1 MKKTAVINLFLLV
14 SLIAPS
20 FALAQSGS
28 AAKLSTKPVERPAV
42 VNRESA
48 KSRVTMENIESDVS
62 EALAVIEENY
72 VDGKKIDHNN
82 LFKSSIDGML
92 HTLDPHSNYFD
103 AKEFDAFNTEQ
114 QSQYFGIGATIG
126 DLKDGD
132 TTWTYIRAT
141 FPESPANRG
150 GLRYGDK
157 IVEVNGVSMKNKPYY
172 EVRQNLIGPRGTI
185 AKLVIEKFGTTE
197 RKTVDIVRDAI
208 SQPSISEVYM
218 LRSGVGY
225 MAMTG
230 GFNRTTYDEFREGM
244 NQLKKQGMQKLIL
257 DLRGNRGGLVW
268 QAYQIAST
276 FLGRGQIVFTQRGR
290 APETAGVYP
299 SQNSN
304 PDNTALVVLVNRNS
318 ASASEILAGALQDHD
333 RALIVGEPTFG
344 KGLVQQPIP
353 LPYGS
358 ALLLTIAKYQ
368 TPSGR
373 DIQRDYSNGNLYDY
387 YNQQNAVGNAQAKPP
402 TGSESRTQTGRIV
415 YGGGGI
421 PPDETVKPTVFNPI
435 EQRLQQPTFHFALNL
450 AAGKIAGFE
459 NFKSE
464 RPINFETDLTAKD
477 FPASDEL
484 FTKFKQFVQAKPE
497 YKIFTAA
504 QLDKERQFIERQV
517 RFELATAAYGSTTA
531 FQVFNE
537 SDPQIARAIELFP
550 KAQQLAQSAQN
561 AKNTRDNQK

>member
-1 MKKTAVINLFLLV
+1 MKKSLVFSSLLAL
-14 SLIAPS
+14 SLLAPN
-20 FALAQSGS
+20 FALAQTG
-28 AAKLSTKPVERPAV
+28 AASKLT
-42 VNRESA
+42 A
-48 KSRVTMENIESDVS
+48 KNGEPTATAKTAKKTASMEDVESDIAEAVS
-62 EALAVIEENY
+62 VIEENY
-72 VDGKKIDHNN
+72 VGGKKLDYNEI
-82 LFKSSIDGML
+82 FKSSIDGML

-126 DLKDGD
+126 DLKENDV
-132 TTWTYIRAT
+132 TWTYIRAT
-141 FPESPANRG
+141 FPESPAYRA
-150 GLRYGDK
+150 GLRYGDR
-157 IVEVNGVSMKNKPYY
+157 IVEVNNVSMKNKPYFD
-172 EVRQNLIGPRGTI
+172 VRQNLLGPRGTI
-185 AKLVIEKFGTTE
+185 AKLTVEKYGTNE

-218 LRSGVGY
+218 VRPGVGY

-244 NQLKKQGMQKLIL
+244 TQLKRAGMKQLVL

-290 APETAGVYP
+290 LPETAGVYP

-304 PDNTALVVLVNRNS
+304 PDTTPLVVLVNRGS
-318 ASASEILAGALQDHD
+318 ASASEILSGALQDHD

-373 DIQRDYSNGNLYDY
+373 NIQRDYSNGNLYDY
-387 YNQQNAVGNAQAKPP
+387 YNQERGEQTKTATNQGPE
-402 TGSESRTQTGRIV
+402 TRTDTGRVV

-421 PPDETVKPTVFNPI
+421 TPDEIVKPTVFNQAQ
-435 EQRLQQPTFHFALNL
+435 QRLQQPTFAFALNL

-459 NFKSE
+459 NYKVNQA
-464 RPINFETDLTAKD
+464 INFDVDLTAKD
-477 FPASDEL
+477 FPASEEL
-484 FTKFKQFVQAKPE
+484 FAAFKKFVASKPE
-497 YKIFTAA
+497 YKVFTAA
-504 QLDKERQFIERQV
+504 QLDKERAFIERQV
-517 RFELATAAYGSTTA
+517 RFELATAAYGSQTA
-531 FQVFNE
+531 FQVYNE
-537 SDPQIARAIELFP
+537 SDPQIRRAIELFP
-550 KAQQLAQSAQN
+550 KAQQLAQSAANTKN
-561 AKNTRDNQK
+561 ARNNQK

>member
-14 SLIAPS
+14 SLVAPG
-20 FALAQSGS
+20 FALAQTGS
-28 AAKLSTKPVERPAV
+28 AAKLAPKPAERPAV
-42 VNRESA
+42 VNREPAA
-48 KSRVTMENIESDVS
+48 KTRVTMGNIESDVS

-72 VDGKKIDHNN
+72 VDGKKVDHNN

-126 DLKDGD
+126 DLKDSD
-132 TTWTYIRAT
+132 TIWTYIRAT
-141 FPESPANRG
+141 FPESPAYRA

-157 IVEVNGVSMKNKPYY
+157 IVSVNGASMKNKPFY

-185 AKLVIEKFGTTE
+185 AKLVVEKFGSTE
-197 RKTVDIVRDAI
+197 QRTVDIVRDAI

-218 LRSGVGY
+218 LRPSVGY

-230 GFNRTTYDEFREGM
+230 GFNRTTYDEFRDGM

-276 FLGRGQIVFTQRGR
+276 FLGRGQVVFTQRGR

-299 SQNSN
+299 SQNPN

-387 YNQQNAVGNAQAKPP
+387 YNQQNASGDKTKPQI
-402 TGSESRTQTGRIV
+402 GSESRTGTGRIV

-421 PPDETVKPTVFNPI
+421 SPDETVKPTVFNPV
-435 EQRLQQPTFHFALNL
+435 EQRLQQPTFAFALNL
-450 AAGKIAGFE
+450 TAGRITGYE
-459 NFKSE
+459 NFKAV
-464 RPINFETDLTAKD
+464 RPIDFETDLTAQD
-477 FPASDEL
+477 FPASNEL
-484 FTKFKQFVQAKPE
+484 FAKFKQFVASKPE
-497 YKIFTAA
+497 YKMFTAA
-504 QLDKERQFIERQV
+504 QIDKERQFIERQV
-517 RFELATAAYGSTTA
+517 RYELATAAYGSTTA

-537 SDPQIARAIELFP
+537 SDPQIARAVELFP

-561 AKNTRDNQK
+561 AKNMRGNQK